1 MSRSSRVVDYPMYT
15 DVRNSDNSSH
25 PRILQAKKDKP
36 EPAPVVAKVGYSH
49 PSGVSVAREKA
60 PDGGAASLVHRGS
73 ADSSPVSP
81 LRSREQSKLPL
92 FMLTAVYK
100 SHFRNDVG

>member
-1 MSRSSRVVDYPMYT
+1 MYT
-15 DVRNSDNSSH
+15 DVRISDNSSH

-60 PDGGAASLVHRGS
+60 LMVVPRPLCTVGQRTAHQCLLSGVGSKASC
-73 ADSSPVSP
+73 
-81 LRSREQSKLPL
+81 L
-92 FMLTAVYK
+92 FLC
-100 SHFRNDVG
+100 

>member
-1 MSRSSRVVDYPMYT
+1 MYT
-15 DVRNSDNSSH
+15 DVRISDNSSH

-60 PDGGAASLVHRGS
+60 P
-73 ADSSPVSP
+73 
-81 LRSREQSKLPL
+81 
-92 FMLTAVYK
+92 
-100 SHFRNDVG
+100 